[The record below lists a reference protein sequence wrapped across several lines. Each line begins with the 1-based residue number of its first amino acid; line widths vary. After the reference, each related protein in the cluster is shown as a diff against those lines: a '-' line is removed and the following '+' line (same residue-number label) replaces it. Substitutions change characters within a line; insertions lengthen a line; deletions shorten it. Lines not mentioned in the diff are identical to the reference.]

1 MQVSIGTM
9 AMPFDDRKEHT
20 DGRKTLFHTVVYLL
34 PPEDLRAAMTALTAR
49 PELAEQTPKERALA
63 AVGLLQDAADRR
75 GIRLKLNRTPK
86 KE

>member
-1 MQVSIGTM
+1 MQVPIGAT

-20 DGRKTLFHTVVYLL
+20 DGRKTLFHTAVYLL
-34 PPEDLRAAMTALTAR
+34 PPEDLRAAMPALSAR

-75 GIRLKLNRTPK
+75 GIRLKLNRKPK
-86 KE
+86 KG

>member
-1 MQVSIGTM
+1 MQVPIGAT

-20 DGRKTLFHTVVYLL
+20 DGPQDAVPHSGLS
-34 PPEDLRAAMTALTAR
+34 AAAGGPACRNDGTDCR
-49 PELAEQTPKERALA
+49 PELAEQTPKERALT

-75 GIRLKLNRTPK
+75 AISLKLNRTPK

>member
-1 MQVSIGTM
+1 MQVPIGAM

-20 DGRKTLFHTVVYLL
+20 AGRKTLFNTAVYLL
-34 PPEDLRAAMTALTAR
+34 PSEDLRAAMAALSAR

-63 AVGLLQDAADRR
+63 AVELLQDAADRR
-75 GIRLKLNRTPK
+75 AISLKLNRTPK